1 MADVGCAGILVEDI
15 FCGPMEQMPP
25 EGLLTAIDEM
35 PVHLGGCA
43 PNVAVSLARQAV
55 SVDMSGCLGQD
66 TAADSITSALQ
77 TVGIG
82 CSGLV
87 RTDQF
92 PTSRT
97 VILLVKGQDRRFIH
111 MFGANRAYRVVD
123 IDRDWVSQ
131 LKVFYLGGL
140 FAMPS
145 IDCGELTE
153 LLKFCREQGV
163 ITAVDVV
170 VPEDYD
176 RGLDEIGPVL
186 PYIDWFTPNDDES
199 KLFTGTADTTEQMN
213 VFMEHGASSVIITTG
228 ENGAVA
234 GQGDARWRCGVYPT
248 DVVDPSGSGDA
259 FTAGVLT
266 GVVRGMSMPDI
277 LRYGSALGSSCAT
290 AVGTTIGV
298 FTAKQADAYI
308 EQTELIVEEQ

>member
-15 FCGPMEQMPP
+15 FCGPMQQMPP

-43 PNVAVSLARQAV
+43 PNVAISLARQDV
-55 SVDMSGCLGQD
+55 SVEMSGCLGQD
-66 TAADSITSALQ
+66 TAADSITAGLEAC
-77 TVGIG
+77 GIG

-87 RTDQF
+87 RTNDF

-97 VILLVKGQDRRFIH
+97 IILLVKGQDRRFIH
-111 MFGANRAYRVVD
+111 MFGANKAYRVAD

-140 FAMPS
+140 FAMPAV
-145 IDCGELTE
+145 DCGELTD
-153 LLKFCREQGV
+153 LLQFCRDQGIV
-163 ITAVDVV
+163 TAVDVV
-170 VPEDYD
+170 VPEDYSK
-176 RGLDEIGPVL
+176 GLDEIGPVL

-199 KLFTGTADTTEQMN
+199 RLFTGTSDTAEQMKI
-213 VFMEHGASSVIITTG
+213 FIEHGAASVIITTG
-228 ENGAVA
+228 ETGALA
-234 GQGDARWRCGVYPT
+234 GRGESRWRCGVYPT

-266 GVVRGMSMPDI
+266 GVVREMEMPDI
-277 LRYGSALGSSCAT
+277 LRYGSALGSSCAR
-290 AVGTTIGV
+290 AVGTTTGV
-298 FTAKQADAYI
+298 FTAKQAEEYI
-308 EQTELIVEEQ
+308 EQTEFMVEEG